1 MADKRVTDLRQT
13 AVNPHTMRHG
23 NALSGQGVNSLV
35 ASNGVAPYGLRYGGD
50 TPAREISMPKGLGY
64 FGLLR
69 STSGYPMTE
78 FSASENIDG
87 ANVQFPLIVPTLT
100 REELDWL
107 LAGND
112 PTESIYQKAIA
123 HAIMR
128 TQSNLSP
135 FAQQSEL
142 RYPVPKK

>member
-1 MADKRVTDLRQT
+1 
-13 AVNPHTMRHG
+13 
-23 NALSGQGVNSLV
+23 
-35 ASNGVAPYGLRYGGD
+35 
-50 TPAREISMPKGLGY
+50 
-64 FGLLR
+64 
-69 STSGYPMTE
+69 MTE

-87 ANVQFPLIVPTLT
+87 VDVQFPLIVPTLT

-123 HAIMR
+123 YAKMR
-128 TQSNLSP
+128 MQSNLSP

-142 RYPVPKK
+142 RYPIPKE